1 MNYWS
6 LLYIFLLVSLG
17 YFFFFWCLINS
28 LENHMSEVYR
38 LKQIVPQPKT
48 EQFHQQAAFTE
59 NKEKSFCI
67 VTMAFLGEGETE
79 EIKREF

>member
-1 MNYWS
+1 
-6 LLYIFLLVSLG
+6 
-17 YFFFFWCLINS
+17 
-28 LENHMSEVYR
+28 MSEVYR

-48 EQFHQQAAFTE
+48 EQFHQQVAFTE